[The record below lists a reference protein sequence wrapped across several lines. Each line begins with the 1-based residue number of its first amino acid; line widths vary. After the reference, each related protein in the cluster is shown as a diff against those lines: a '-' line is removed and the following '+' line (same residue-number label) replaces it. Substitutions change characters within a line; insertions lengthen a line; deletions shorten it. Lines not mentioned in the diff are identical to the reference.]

1 MHIGKIIGKVSR
13 FREYYKENTG
23 MATEFRVGLFWG
35 VLLDPKVRPSQRE
48 FSSNHQASLNHAK
61 ACSRGPVMSLKN
73 AGRALAN
80 TFRGIS
86 RNHTGAFAAG
96 LAYYFVLSLFPGLI
110 LLAAALAWL
119 PIPGLFPRLLDMM
132 SRVVPSESMGLVRQI
147 SASMISPH
155 GGALFSFG
163 LIGVLWSVSTGF
175 AVLIEALN
183 VAYDVPE
190 TRAFWKTR
198 SVALLMALGV
208 GALFLVALAVQIVG
222 PDFGRWL
229 ADKFGLGP
237 LLKMAWPY
245 LRWGVTLAFTGGAIM
260 ATYKVAPNI
269 RQRVTQILPGTL
281 VATGFWILLSF
292 GLGIYFRSFA
302 HFNKTYGTLGAA
314 VALMVWVYYTG
325 FVILLGAQ
333 LNSELIQLSGDGHLE
348 LKQPLPAAVK
358 PQPATGSEPGMAA

>member
-1 MHIGKIIGKVSR
+1 
-13 FREYYKENTG
+13 
-23 MATEFRVGLFWG
+23 
-35 VLLDPKVRPSQRE
+35 
-48 FSSNHQASLNHAK
+48 
-61 ACSRGPVMSLKN
+61 MSLKN

-175 AVLIEALN
+175 AALIEALN

-333 LNSELIQLSGDGHLE
+333 LNSELIQLSGDGRLE